1 MGGGGDCNL
10 WFESSI
16 QFDEPLRRV
25 GDSEVTSLGNT
36 SLILNLVFWEV
47 EVGVCVGEKEEG
59 GRRSTLH
66 RASLFLFP
74 SLALVLVLVLV
85 LALFLS
91 VSHIGDGEVSLLFL
105 SGWWR
110 KAY

>member
-1 MGGGGDCNL
+1 
-10 WFESSI
+10 
-16 QFDEPLRRV
+16 
-25 GDSEVTSLGNT
+25 
-36 SLILNLVFWEV
+36 
-47 EVGVCVGEKEEG
+47 VCVGEKEEG
-59 GRRSTLH
+59 GRMSTLH
-66 RASLFLFP
+66 RASLFLIP
-74 SLALVLVLVLV
+74 SLALVLV